1 MMAAVLPSA
10 IPAPSRVLIPIAQ
23 FPKGSRFVMTN
34 TTPQTEEQ
42 KRLDDR
48 VKDLLEEHGM
58 TAERDPH

>member
-1 MMAAVLPSA
+1 
-10 IPAPSRVLIPIAQ
+10 
-23 FPKGSRFVMTN
+23 MTN

-58 TAERDPH
+58 TAERDSH